1 LEKDHNCYYDY
12 FAVISILGVETHNF
26 RGDQT
31 TMSNTSTI
39 PKSPRINIYHKLY
52 PTRIDIPGEN
62 RTQLIALLNLALAL
76 TLDLKTQV
84 KQAHWNVKGMNFIP
98 LHQLFDQMATQLEEY
113 VDMLAERTT
122 ALGGVP
128 MGTVRVVAEVSTLP
142 EYPFEIV
149 NGKDHVI
156 ALADRL
162 APYAKILREMIGQS
176 NDLEDANTADLY
188 TEISR
193 QIDKYLWFLEAHLQD
208 N

>member
-1 LEKDHNCYYDY
+1 
-12 FAVISILGVETHNF
+12 
-26 RGDQT
+26 
-31 TMSNTSTI
+31 
-39 PKSPRINIYHKLY
+39 
-52 PTRIDIPGEN
+52 
-62 RTQLIALLNLALAL
+62 
-76 TLDLKTQV
+76 
-84 KQAHWNVKGMNFIP
+84 
-98 LHQLFDQMATQLEEY
+98 
-113 VDMLAERTT
+113 
-122 ALGGVP
+122 
-128 MGTVRVVAEVSTLP
+128 MGTVRVAAEVSTLP

>member
-1 LEKDHNCYYDY
+1 MPDT
-12 FAVISILGVETHNF
+12 I
-26 RGDQT
+26 
-31 TMSNTSTI
+31 NTPKI
-39 PKSPRINIYHKLY
+39 PKLNTFNKLY

-62 RTQLIALLNLALAL
+62 RTQLVALLNLALAL

-84 KQAHWNVKGMNFIP
+84 KQAHWNVKGMNFMA

-113 VDMLAERTT
+113 VDMLAERMT

-149 NGKDHVI
+149 HGKDHVL

-162 APYAKILREMIGQS
+162 APYAKIIREMIGQS
-176 NDLEDANTADLY
+176 SDLEDVNTADLY

-208 N
+208 S